1 MWLVDGGCDDEVD
14 QKRSVLMLLLLF
26 VVLAVHVVACVC
38 VLVPRRQPE
47 TSWRELLIAPTQ
59 TFAHHVVTWEGSRI
73 RGSPRNRKML
83 RRHILAISDNV
94 RHG

>member
-14 QKRSVLMLLLLF
+14 QKRSVLMLLLLLLCMLWHVF
-26 VVLAVHVVACVC
+26 VFWFRAASLKLFGGNYLSHR
-38 VLVPRRQPE
+38 PRL
-47 TSWRELLIAPTQ
+47 SHS
-59 TFAHHVVTWEGSRI
+59 HHVVTWEGSRI